1 MCQTTLTYNIGGH
14 LHEIGTRLV
23 GRGPRRRWM
32 LFTHIGIEIHHL
44 LGKCA
49 IEREDGK
56 DKGWARGRRDGGNGR
71 SESNCEEGLVVI
83 LLTSRCYVGNS
94 RSVSLPGSDVKLR
107 VLVHQAAHATVHAK
121 TMGPAHPPGLHR
133 RHCSNVPGCVKHWL
147 HCSGCLGPVQL
158 AQHGSTQIGSSSG
171 LFWTLPQARTNL
183 GAWNVVKMPKWT
195 ALKFR

>member
-107 VLVHQAAHATVHAK
+107 VLAHQAAHATVHAK

-147 HCSGCLGPVQL
+147 HWTTARAAL
-158 AQHGSTQIGSSSG
+158 ALSNWRNMGAHKLEAPAVYFGHSPKPERIWEHGM
-171 LFWTLPQARTNL
+171 L
-183 GAWNVVKMPKWT
+183 
-195 ALKFR
+195 